1 MDSPHALE
9 QAIRE
14 KVEEG
19 YTGRV
24 MAGFCWPWTKEADG
38 ELHKDVVVGD
48 YIRPWNADEN
58 TQGMRRGI
66 PKSQYWAY
74 DEAGIDQVGCV
85 YTAQGFEFDYTGVI
99 FGNDLKYNPDTG
111 EWEGFPENSHD
122 GQVKGSEDFVQLVK
136 NTYRV
141 LLGRGMKACYVYFM
155 DKETERYF
163 RSRVRR

>member
-1 MDSPHALE
+1 LE
-9 QAIRE
+9 ELRE
-14 KVEEG
+14 D
-19 YTGRV
+19 YTNRV
-24 MAGFCWPWTKEADG
+24 MADFCWPWTKEADADG
-38 ELHKDVVVGD
+38 ELHKDVVVDD

-74 DEAGIDQVGCV
+74 DEAGIYQVGCV
-85 YTAQGFEFDYTGVI
+85 YTAQGSEFDYAGVI

-122 GQVKGSEDFVQLVK
+122 GQVKGSDNFVQLVK

>member
-1 MDSPHALE
+1 MLRRTREILRKQMPMGNCTKMLLGRLYPTLE
-9 QAIRE
+9 
-14 KVEEG
+14 
-19 YTGRV
+19 
-24 MAGFCWPWTKEADG
+24 C
-38 ELHKDVVVGD
+38 
-48 YIRPWNADEN
+48 DEN
-58 TQGMRRGI
+58 TKSMRRGI
-66 PKSQYWAY
+66 PKSQYWVY

-85 YTAQGFEFDYTGVI
+85 YTAQGFEFDYAGGI

-122 GQVKGSEDFVQLVK
+122 GQVKGSENFVQLVK